1 MNILASKKKPD
12 DLSMGY
18 FIVLI
23 TKYYLSDEM
32 DTESLSKIVKE
43 QLLEFD
49 LDNYQEYK
57 YHNKIMKICTSLFD
71 GSIDKNFREQE
82 YIPIY
87 ENELKVIESLPN
99 DRQKKLMFTFFALAR
114 YMDCDGWIN
123 KKTSKG
129 ISEAFKLANVTL
141 TSDKRNELL
150 HELYVNGYIS
160 FGKKVDNLNIKVQL
174 DDSGDIIYKIKE
186 FNNIGNQYIGNFKK
200 GYKQCECC
208 GKKIKITVGNRKYC
222 RSCAEKINR
231 NSTKERMKTMR
242 NSKMFEADMS

>member
-1 MNILASKKKPD
+1 
-12 DLSMGY
+12 MGY
-18 FIVLI
+18 FITLI
-23 TKYYLSDEM
+23 AKYYFPLLTDK
-32 DTESLSKIVKE
+32 ESLSDIVKKE
-43 QLLEFD
+43 LWEFNLE
-49 LDNYQEYK
+49 NYQEYK
-57 YHNKIMKICTSLFD
+57 YHNKILKICTSLFD
-71 GSIDKNFREQE
+71 GSIDKDFREQE

-150 HELYVNGYIS
+150 HELYMNGYIS

-174 DDSGDIIYKIKE
+174 YNSGEIVYKVKE
-186 FNNIGNQYIGNFKK
+186 FKNLGNQYIGNFKK
-200 GYKQCECC
+200 GYKQCKCC
-208 GKKIKITVGNRKYC
+208 GKKIKDTGNKKMYCNKCAIEKQLESDRKY
-222 RSCAEKINR
+222 KNKVR
-231 NSTKERMKTMR
+231 N
-242 NSKMFEADMS
+242 

>member
-1 MNILASKKKPD
+1 MASKKKPD

-18 FIVLI
+18 FITLI
-23 TKYYLSDEM
+23 AKYYLSDEI
-32 DTESLSKIVKE
+32 DAESLSKIVKE
-43 QLLEFD
+43 KLLEFD
-49 LDNYQEYK
+49 LENYQEYK
-57 YHNKIMKICTSLFD
+57 YHNKIMKICISLFD

-141 TSDKRNELL
+141 MSDKRNELL
-150 HELYVNGYIS
+150 HELYSNGYIYL
-160 FGKKVDNLNIKVQL
+160 GKKVDNLNIKVQL
-174 DDSGDIIYKIKE
+174 DDSGEVVYKVKE

-200 GYKQCECC
+200 GYKQCKCC
-208 GKKIKITVGNRKYC
+208 GKKIKDTGNKKMYCEKCAIEKQLESDRKYQN
-222 RSCAEKINR
+222 KVR
-231 NSTKERMKTMR
+231 N
-242 NSKMFEADMS
+242 

>member
-1 MNILASKKKPD
+1 MNILVSKKKPD

-23 TKYYLSDEM
+23 AKYYLSDEM
-32 DTESLSKIVKE
+32 DTESLSKTVKE

-49 LDNYQEYK
+49 LENYQEYK
-57 YHNKIMKICTSLFD
+57 YHNKIVKVCDSLFD

-87 ENELKVIESLPN
+87 ENELKLIQSLPN

-114 YMDCDGWIN
+114 YMNCDGWIN

-150 HELYVNGYIS
+150 HELYSNGYIS
-160 FGKKVDNLNIKVQL
+160 LSKKVNNLNIKVQL
-174 DDSGDIIYKIKE
+174 DDSGEVVYKVKD
-186 FNNIGNQYIGNFKK
+186 FNNLGNQYIGNFKK
-200 GYKQCECC
+200 GYKQCKCC
-208 GKKIKITVGNRKYC
+208 GKKIKIQGTNHKYC
-222 RSCAEKINR
+222 QKCS
-231 NSTKERMKTMR
+231 KEIESENNIKRIKKCR
-242 NSKMFEADMS
+242 EIKK

>member
-1 MNILASKKKPD
+1 MASKKKPD

-18 FIVLI
+18 FIILI
-23 TKYYLSDEM
+23 AKYYLSCEIDA
-32 DTESLSKIVKE
+32 ESLSKIVKE
-43 QLLEFD
+43 KLLEFD
-49 LDNYQEYK
+49 LENYQEYK

-87 ENELKVIESLPN
+87 ENELKLIESLPN
-99 DRQKKLMFTFFALAR
+99 DRQKKLMFTFFVLAR

-150 HELYVNGYIS
+150 HELYSNGYIS

-174 DDSGDIIYKIKE
+174 DDSGEVVYKVKE

-200 GYKQCECC
+200 GYKQCKCC
-208 GKKIKITVGNRKYC
+208 GKKIKIKSEKDYSTKYC
-222 RSCAEKINR
+222 DKCSYEKHKEINR
-231 NSTKERMKTMR
+231 NSMKKARETEKCVL
-242 NSKMFEADMS
+242 S

>member
-57 YHNKIMKICTSLFD
+57 YHNKIVRVCDSLFD
-71 GSIDKNFREQE
+71 GSIDQNFREQE

-87 ENELKVIESLPN
+87 ENESKLIEPLPN
-99 DRQKKLMFTFFALAR
+99 ERQQ
-114 YMDCDGWIN
+114 
-123 KKTSKG
+123 
-129 ISEAFKLANVTL
+129 
-141 TSDKRNELL
+141 
-150 HELYVNGYIS
+150 H
-160 FGKKVDNLNIKVQL
+160 
-174 DDSGDIIYKIKE
+174 
-186 FNNIGNQYIGNFKK
+186 
-200 GYKQCECC
+200 
-208 GKKIKITVGNRKYC
+208 
-222 RSCAEKINR
+222 
-231 NSTKERMKTMR
+231 
-242 NSKMFEADMS
+242 

>member
-1 MNILASKKKPD
+1 MVSKKKPD
-12 DLSMGY
+12 DLSICY

-23 TKYYLSDEM
+23 AKYYLSDEI
-32 DTESLSKIVKE
+32 DAESLSKIVKE
-43 QLLEFD
+43 KLLEFD
-49 LDNYQEYK
+49 LENYQEYK
-57 YHNKIMKICTSLFD
+57 YHNKIMKVCTSLCD

-99 DRQKKLMFTFFALAR
+99 DRQKKLMFTFFSLAR

-150 HELYVNGYIS
+150 HELYVNGYINL
-160 FGKKVDNLNIKVQL
+160 GKKVDNLNIKVQL
-174 DDSGDIIYKIKE
+174 DDSGEVVYKIKE

-200 GYKQCECC
+200 GYKQCKCC
-208 GKKIKITVGNRKYC
+208 GKKIRNTGNKKMYCEKCANQSLLESYKKY
-222 RSCAEKINR
+222 KNKVR
-231 NSTKERMKTMR
+231 N
-242 NSKMFEADMS
+242 

>member
-1 MNILASKKKPD
+1 MASKKKPD
-12 DLSMGY
+12 DLPMGY

-23 TKYYLSDEM
+23 AKYYLSDDM
-32 DTESLSKIVKE
+32 NVESLSNLIKKE
-43 QLLEFD
+43 ILEFN

-57 YHNKIMKICTSLFD
+57 YHNKILKICASLFD
-71 GSIDKNFREQE
+71 GSIDRNFREQE

-87 ENELKVIESLPN
+87 ENELNVIESLPN

-129 ISEAFKLANVTL
+129 ISEAFKLANVAL

-150 HELYVNGYIS
+150 HELFVNGYIS
-160 FGKKVDNLNIKVQL
+160 CGKKVDNLNIKVQL
-174 DDSGDIIYKIKE
+174 DGSGKIIYKVKE
-186 FNNIGNQYIGNFKK
+186 FNNLGNQYIGNFKK

-208 GKKIKITVGNRKYC
+208 GKKVRITSPNKLYC
-222 RSCAEKINR
+222 LKCSKDVDR
-231 NSTKERMKTMR
+231 NKAKERMKTLR
-242 NSKMFEADMS
+242 NEKMFEADIS

>member
-1 MNILASKKKPD
+1 MASKKKPD

-18 FIVLI
+18 FITLI
-23 TKYYLSDEM
+23 AKYYLSCEIDA
-32 DTESLSKIVKE
+32 ESLSKIVKE
-43 QLLEFD
+43 KLLEFD
-49 LDNYQEYK
+49 LENYQEYK
-57 YHNKIMKICTSLFD
+57 YHNKIMKICISLFD
-71 GSIDKNFREQE
+71 GSTDKNFREQE
-82 YIPIY
+82 YVPIY

-150 HELYVNGYIS
+150 HELYSNGSIYL
-160 FGKKVDNLNIKVQL
+160 GKKVDNLNIKVQL
-174 DDSGDIIYKIKE
+174 DDSGEVVYKVKE

-200 GYKQCECC
+200 GYKQCKCC
-208 GKKIKITVGNRKYC
+208 GKKIRIKSDKDYSTKYC
-222 RSCAEKINR
+222 DKCSYEKHKEINR
-231 NSTKERMKTMR
+231 NSMKKARETEKCVL
-242 NSKMFEADMS
+242 S

>member
-1 MNILASKKKPD
+1 MVSKKKPD
-12 DLSMGY
+12 DLSICY

-23 TKYYLSDEM
+23 AKYYLSDEI
-32 DTESLSKIVKE
+32 DAESLSKIVKE
-43 QLLEFD
+43 KLLEFD
-49 LDNYQEYK
+49 LENYQEYK
-57 YHNKIMKICTSLFD
+57 YHNKIMKVCTSLCD

-99 DRQKKLMFTFFALAR
+99 DRQKKLMFTFFSLAR

-150 HELYVNGYIS
+150 HELYVNGYINL
-160 FGKKVDNLNIKVQL
+160 GKKVDNLNIKVQL
-174 DDSGDIIYKIKE
+174 DDSGEVVYKIKE

-200 GYKQCECC
+200 GYKQCKCC
-208 GKKIKITVGNRKYC
+208 GKKIRNTGNKKMYCEKCAIEKQLESDRKY
-222 RSCAEKINR
+222 KNKVR
-231 NSTKERMKTMR
+231 N
-242 NSKMFEADMS
+242 

>member
-1 MNILASKKKPD
+1 
-12 DLSMGY
+12 MGY
-18 FIVLI
+18 FITLI
-23 TKYYLSDEM
+23 AKYYLPLLTDNK
-32 DTESLSKIVKE
+32 SLSDIVKKE
-43 QLLEFD
+43 LLEFD

-57 YHNKIMKICTSLFD
+57 YHNRIMKICTSLFD
-71 GSIDKNFREQE
+71 GSIDKSFREQE

-114 YMDCDGWIN
+114 YMNCDGWIN

-160 FGKKVDNLNIKVQL
+160 LGKKVDNLNIKVNL
-174 DDSGDIIYKIKE
+174 DNSGEVVYKIKE

-208 GKKIKITVGNRKYC
+208 GKKIRITAGNRKYC

>member
-1 MNILASKKKPD
+1 MVSKNKPD
-12 DLSMGY
+12 DLSICY

-23 TKYYLSDEM
+23 AKYYLSDEI
-32 DTESLSKIVKE
+32 DAESLSKIVKE
-43 QLLEFD
+43 KLLEFD
-49 LDNYQEYK
+49 LENYQEYK
-57 YHNKIMKICTSLFD
+57 YHNKIMKVCTSLCD

-99 DRQKKLMFTFFALAR
+99 DRQKKLMFTFFSLAR

-150 HELYVNGYIS
+150 HELYVNGYINL
-160 FGKKVDNLNIKVQL
+160 GKKVDNLNIKVQL
-174 DDSGDIIYKIKE
+174 DDSGEVVYKIKE

-200 GYKQCECC
+200 GYKQCKCC
-208 GKKIKITVGNRKYC
+208 GKKIRNTGNKKMYCEKCAIEKQLESDRKYQN
-222 RSCAEKINR
+222 KVR
-231 NSTKERMKTMR
+231 N
-242 NSKMFEADMS
+242 